1 VQVPYESG
9 PVWGLDIIC
18 VDTPS
23 GKVPEKSSSYDMS
36 VFSSGADPK
45 CAEVAKVASEVSSPS
60 IGELWPDIDKLDE
73 IQRED
78 AFVVHTHVVLVH
90 GRNVIA
96 SAEKADWCSRRSG
109 DKALLSDAP
118 EPSNIKSKG
127 HICSSVRTKVVRIL
141 STTLGAISPCI

>member
-1 VQVPYESG
+1 VGIGYYLCGQ
-9 PVWGLDIIC
+9 
-18 VDTPS
+18 PS
-23 GKVPEKSSSYDMS
+23 GKVPKKSSSYDMS

-45 CAEVAKVASEVSSPS
+45 CAAVAKVASEVSSPS

-78 AFVVHTHVVLVH
+78 AFVVRTHVVLVH

-96 SAEKADWCSRRSG
+96 SAEKADWCSRCSG

-118 EPSNIKSKG
+118 EPSNIKLKG
-127 HICSSVRTKVVRIL
+127 RICGSVRTKVVRIL
-141 STTLGAISPCI
+141 SATLGAISPCM